1 MPVSSYRPSFNWI
14 LIEYA
19 TLRVHIAS
27 HKTKCDGQRT
37 NSCEMRSEKQCCIP
51 SLQHWCHFQVIRPSF
66 NWILP
71 RIQYTQNKNVTDKE
85 QMLVNEKRDTVLYYF
100 LLKYSSFILRFY
112 FNCRVII
119 YLFKRSRLIKENE
132 NNEIYAFDFFLTWG
146 RFSIFISNPPN
157 D

>member
-1 MPVSSYRPSFNWI
+1 MYRI
-14 LIEYA
+14 I
-19 TLRVHIAS
+19 S
-27 HKTKCDGQRT
+27 HRTKQNVTDKEQIR
-37 NSCEMRSEKQCCIP
+37 EMRSEKQCCIP
-51 SLQHWCHFQVIRPSF
+51 SLQHGCHFQVIRPSF
-66 NWILP
+66 NLILP

-146 RFSIFISNPPN
+146 RFSIFISNPPK
-157 D
+157 